1 MTLLATL
8 RDWLDQQQL
17 DAVLISSRQNKQ
29 PHFGFATSS
38 GYVLVTRHTAH
49 IVVDFRYY
57 AQVAEQTS
65 GYQLHLLESQKP
77 MPAIVNPIVA
87 SENLRRIGFE
97 GEQVSWQTGSD
108 WQTQLN
114 ATLVAVSLDAL
125 RQIKTPQE
133 IAIIR
138 EACRIADSSAAHIR
152 RFIQP
157 GMREREVAAELEWF
171 MKQQGAE
178 KPSFDTIVASGPR
191 GALPHGKASEKVIVA
206 GELVTLDFG
215 AQYQGYCSDMTRT
228 FLVTG
233 RDPAPEKMP
242 LWSVYHTVLTAQLAA
257 IAAIRPGVR
266 CCDVDAAA
274 RNVIAEAGY
283 GANFGHN
290 TGHAIGID
298 VHENPRFSPTD
309 TTILQPGML
318 LTVEPGIYLEGQ
330 GGVRIEDVVLVTA
343 DGAEVLYTLPKT
355 LLATGEGSWM

>member
-1 MTLLATL
+1 MALLATL
-8 RDWLDQQQL
+8 RAWLKAQQL
-17 DAVLISSRQNKQ
+17 DAVLISSAQNKQ
-29 PHFGFATSS
+29 PHFGFATRS
-38 GYVLVTRHTAH
+38 GYVLVTRQTAH
-49 IVVDFRYY
+49 ILVDFRYLN
-57 AQVAEQTS
+57 QVAEQTC
-65 GYQLHLLESQKP
+65 GYQLHLTESHRP
-77 MPAIVNPIVA
+77 MSGIVNTIIA
-87 SENLRRIGFE
+87 QEGLLRVGFE
-97 GEQVSWQTGSD
+97 GEQVSWQTGSQ
-108 WQTQLN
+108 WQQQLN
-114 ATLVAVSLDAL
+114 ANLVAVSLDAL

-133 IAIIR
+133 IAHIR
-138 EACRIADSSAAHIR
+138 EACRIADCSAEHIR

-228 FLVTG
+228 FLVAG
-233 RDPAPEKMP
+233 RYPAPEKMP
-242 LWSVYHTVLTAQLAA
+242 LWSVYHTVLAAQLAA
-257 IAAIRPGVR
+257 IDAIRPGVA
-266 CCDVDAAA
+266 CCDIDAAA
-274 RNVIAEAGY
+274 RNVITAAGY
-283 GANFGHN
+283 GPQFGHN

-298 VHENPRFSPTD
+298 VHENPRFSPAD
-309 TTILQPGML
+309 TTRLQPGML

-355 LLATGEGSWM
+355 LLPTGEGSWM